1 MIKNEYNY
9 NTYFKRYVDE
19 FCRVNN
25 CTIEEA
31 LENEQVKRMFWRYTE
46 V

>member
-9 NTYFKRYVDE
+9 NTNFKRYVDD
-19 FCRVNN
+19 FCRINN
-25 CTIEEA
+25 CEVEEA